1 MTDPKEAA
9 EEAIVAGTDITQ
21 EDTATAAPP
30 GVEAPQLGP
39 MEIMAKDRDEA
50 LAQAAE
56 LKDRVLR
63 TLAEM
68 ENLRRRTEREIA
80 DAKTYGITS
89 FARDLL
95 SVTDNIRR
103 AFTSVDAEAIG
114 ADGPLK
120 AFVEGIELTER
131 DLLKVLEKHG
141 VKEINPL
148 NEKFDPNKHQ
158 AMFEIPNADVP
169 NGTVLQ
175 VMQAG
180 YVIGERVLR
189 PALVG
194 VSKGGAKPEAVG

>member
-103 AFTSVDAEAIG
+103 AFTSVDADAIG

-131 DLLKVLEKHG
+131 DLLKVLDKHG
-141 VKEINPL
+141 VKEISPL

-158 AMFEIPNADVP
+158 AMFEIPNTDVP

-194 VSKGGAKPEAVG
+194 VSKGGAKPEAAS